1 MVCGSGPSAA
11 GALWR
16 SKTCC
21 NRYLSSATVFLC
33 AMVRRRMRY
42 ACSRKRCRQICP
54 PSPSGAHTTQ
64 NIDICIRRRV
74 QIVSCLPHNSALGS
88 SWPQGVAVGYGRG
101 HRAARCFSCEGRCP
115 GSSPPAVAVTERVAV
130 VKPLPRLRLQGFNN
144 LTKALSFN
152 IYDIC
157 YAVSEE
163 ERQRYIEYIDE
174 AYDADRLTQIL
185 TEVANTIGA
194 NILNIAR
201 QDYDPQGASVT
212 ILISEEPVL
221 EKMDRDTI
229 SGAVVAH
236 MDKSHITVHTYPETH
251 PHNGIA
257 TFRADIDV
265 ATCGVISPLKALNFL
280 IDSFESDIVVCDY
293 RVRGFTRDVKG
304 KKHFID
310 HKINSVQDYLARH
323 IKRKYAMF
331 DVNVYQENMF
341 HTKMHIK
348 DFDLETYLFETHASE
363 LSFRDR
369 RRIESLLRREIEE
382 LFHGRNLM

>member
-1 MVCGSGPSAA
+1 M
-11 GALWR
+11 
-16 SKTCC
+16 
-21 NRYLSSATVFLC
+21 
-33 AMVRRRMRY
+33 
-42 ACSRKRCRQICP
+42 
-54 PSPSGAHTTQ
+54 
-64 NIDICIRRRV
+64 
-74 QIVSCLPHNSALGS
+74 
-88 SWPQGVAVGYGRG
+88 
-101 HRAARCFSCEGRCP
+101 
-115 GSSPPAVAVTERVAV
+115 

-163 ERQRYIEYIDE
+163 QRQRYIEYIDE
-174 AYDADRLTQIL
+174 QYDADRLTQIL
-185 TEVANTIGA
+185 TDVAEIIGA
-194 NILNIAR
+194 NILNVAR

-212 ILISEEPVL
+212 MLISEGHHDGLPTPGDGCGRS
-221 EKMDRDTI
+221 KD
-229 SGAVVAH
+229 SVVGH
-236 MDKSHITVHTYPETH
+236 LDKSHITVHTYPETH

-265 ATCGVISPLKALNFL
+265 ATCGVISPLKALNYL

-323 IKRKYAMF
+323 IKQKYEMF

-348 DFDLETYLFETHASE
+348 DFDLDTYLFEAHADD
-363 LSFRDR
+363 LSFKERQK
-369 RRIESLLRREIEE
+369 IESLLRREIEE